1 MILGITLSIM
11 SNLAFS
17 QSKVTILT
25 NKDVNN
31 QRTDSMVLMEI
42 GENGEKKV
50 LQVMPTS
57 KSPLQELE
65 EFKNRWNVLRCKRDI
80 FEDKRSCAMSK
91 NGVIIMILNGHEYV
105 SVGRDHFPFRQSA
118 IKIDNNPTVYGT
130 EGVFKENTKIIKQML
145 KGKILHY
152 RYYEFPKDYY
162 IDKSISLD
170 DFKQAYENLW
180 QKYREIE

>member
-57 KSPLQELE
+57 KKPLE
-65 EFKNRWNVLRCKRDI
+65 EYKNRWNVSRCERDI
-80 FEDKRSCAMSK
+80 FEDKRSCVMSK
-91 NGVIIMILNGHEYV
+91 DDVLIMIINDYEYV
-105 SVGRDHFPFRQSA
+105 SVGRNHFPFRQSA
-118 IKIDNNPTVYGT
+118 IKIDNNPTIYGT
-130 EGVFKENTKIIKQML
+130 EGIFKENTNIIKQML

-180 QKYREIE
+180 QKYRTIE